1 MIFQNYTLII
11 FATYIF
17 FLYLKTLTMRLCT
30 LCKIVSMSKQ
40 YSGTVGLKTKINL
53 ATRYYIIK
61 GSFKGQ
67 ANRKPSGIFSGT
79 SAASLIYHFLQENL
93 NFEVVGWWRF
103 VFPWFA
109 AQTLHTGRSVE
120 KMTGKKITF
129 LTFPVCFWIL
139 IMFCNSNSICSNLL
153 NLNSH
158 FSNFSCR
165 FLNPN
170 NFFQFEF

>member
-1 MIFQNYTLII
+1 
-11 FATYIF
+11 
-17 FLYLKTLTMRLCT
+17 MRLCT

-93 NFEVVGWWRF
+93 NFSLWDDDVLFSLGSLHRHCTLGGVARKWPETKWLVFLKLVKKVRSTPFRLTLNNAGFLEEFFGRNEVCLSKFSFKW
-103 VFPWFA
+103 
-109 AQTLHTGRSVE
+109 
-120 KMTGKKITF
+120 
-129 LTFPVCFWIL
+129 
-139 IMFCNSNSICSNLL
+139 SIYIKAEMLS
-153 NLNSH
+153 
-158 FSNFSCR
+158 
-165 FLNPN
+165 
-170 NFFQFEF
+170 

>member
-1 MIFQNYTLII
+1 MLIWPHLRSSRSNIWCHTPSSSYTKHPENKGFQIFCDNKWFSKTILWLFLQRYT
-11 FATYIF
+11 F

-93 NFEVVGWWRF
+93 NFSLWDDDVLFSLGSLHRHC
-103 VFPWFA
+103 
-109 AQTLHTGRSVE
+109 TLGGVAR
-120 KMTGKKITF
+120 KW
-129 LTFPVCFWIL
+129 PVTWV
-139 IMFCNSNSICSNLL
+139 
-153 NLNSH
+153 
-158 FSNFSCR
+158 
-165 FLNPN
+165 
-170 NFFQFEF
+170 

>member
-1 MIFQNYTLII
+1 MQTFIFI
-11 FATYIF
+11 
-17 FLYLKTLTMRLCT
+17 KPLTMKLCT

-40 YSGTVGLKTKINL
+40 YSGTVGLRTKINL

-109 AQTLHTGRSVE
+109 AQTLHIGRSVE
-120 KMTGKKITF
+120 KMTGNKIWCSCLF
-129 LTFPVCFWIL
+129 VWSRVRPIQIGLIL
-139 IMFCNSNSICSNLL
+139 SILEEWRV
-153 NLNSH
+153 
-158 FSNFSCR
+158 FTG
-165 FLNPN
+165 
-170 NFFQFEF
+170 

>member
-1 MIFQNYTLII
+1 
-11 FATYIF
+11 
-17 FLYLKTLTMRLCT
+17 MRLCT

-93 NFEVVGWWRF
+93 NFSLWDDDVLFSLGSLHRHC
-103 VFPWFA
+103 
-109 AQTLHTGRSVE
+109 TLGGVAR
-120 KMTGKKITF
+120 K
-129 LTFPVCFWIL
+129 
-139 IMFCNSNSICSNLL
+139 
-153 NLNSH
+153 
-158 FSNFSCR
+158 
-165 FLNPN
+165 
-170 NFFQFEF
+170 

>member
-1 MIFQNYTLII
+1 
-11 FATYIF
+11 
-17 FLYLKTLTMRLCT
+17 MRLCT

-93 NFEVVGWWRF
+93 NFSCGMMTF
-103 VFPWFA
+103 CFPLVRCTDTAHWEECRENDRKRND
-109 AQTLHTGRSVE
+109 L
-120 KMTGKKITF
+120 
-129 LTFPVCFWIL
+129 
-139 IMFCNSNSICSNLL
+139 
-153 NLNSH
+153 
-158 FSNFSCR
+158 FS
-165 FLNPN
+165 
-170 NFFQFEF
+170 